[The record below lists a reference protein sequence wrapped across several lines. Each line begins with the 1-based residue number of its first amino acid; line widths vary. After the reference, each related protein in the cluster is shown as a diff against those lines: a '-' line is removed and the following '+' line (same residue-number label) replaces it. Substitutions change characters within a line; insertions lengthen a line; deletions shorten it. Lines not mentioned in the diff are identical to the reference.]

1 MKPRNDFERELQA
14 VIDNGKLHPITP
26 KQIEQAHKIISQQRQ
41 HRQFVMTTKQTIKA
55 MKLTKCYKVHRIG
68 KGQQMLFFCLC
79 IVKAERD
86 GKTAWAARDCNM
98 GAIDSFSHNGPLTI
112 KSERFFY
119 EDYVR
124 GGWPLY
130 STGKANPYAVVRH
143 YNLNDYEFRDSRIET
158 LAKDEGWPL
167 IEQIM
172 LRERPLTD
180 HLWAAYKVAKRH
192 GYNFQGE
199 LWRWMDMVDLLHLNK
214 KDRHNPVFICPDNL
228 AEAYSRI
235 IDINDRRLRRL
246 AIHREMRAGQRA
258 MEESE
263 KQRKEAEAYNDT
275 YIEQH
280 KKWLGVVIIGRGITI
295 KPLQS
300 IAEFRE
306 EAETMHHC
314 VYANAYYKKKDS
326 LIMSARDKNG
336 KRLATIEYDLKQKSI
351 LQCRAAY
358 NAQPERYKE
367 ICNLITKHDF
377 RKAKKLQPC
386 KQ

>member
-14 VIDNGKLHPITP
+14 VIDNGKLHPITL
-26 KQIEQAHKIISQQRQ
+26 KQMEQAHRIMDQQRQ
-41 HRQFVMTTKQTIKA
+41 YRQFVMTTKQTVNG
-55 MKLTKCYKVHRIG
+55 MKLTKCYKAHRIG
-68 KGQQMLFFCLC
+68 KVQQMTFFCLC
-79 IVKAERD
+79 IIKAERD
-86 GKTAWAARDCNM
+86 GQTAWAARNCNM
-98 GAIDSFSHNGPLTI
+98 GAIDSFAHNGPLTI

-130 STGKANPYAVVRH
+130 STGKAYPYAVVRH

-158 LAKDEGWPL
+158 LANGDGGTL

-180 HLWAAYKVAKRH
+180 YMWDAYKVAKRH

-199 LWRWMDMVDLLHLNK
+199 LWRWMDLVDLLHLNK
-214 KDRHNPVFICPDNL
+214 KDCHNPVFVCPDDLVN
-228 AEAYSRI
+228 AHHRI
-235 IDINDRRLRRL
+235 IDINDRRLRQM
-246 AIHREMRAGQRA
+246 AIRRNAQTAQREAEA
-258 MEESE
+258 DE
-263 KQRKEAEAYNDT
+263 KRRKEAEAYNQT
-275 YIEQH
+275 YVEQH

-300 IAEFRE
+300 VMEFKE
-306 EAETMHHC
+306 EAEAMHHC
-314 VYANAYYKKKDS
+314 VFANAYYKKKDS
-326 LIMSARDKNG
+326 LIMSAKDRQG
-336 KRLATIEYDLKQKSI
+336 KRLATIEYDLKRHSI
-351 LQCRAAY
+351 LQCRAAF

-367 ICNLITKHDF
+367 ICNLISKHDF